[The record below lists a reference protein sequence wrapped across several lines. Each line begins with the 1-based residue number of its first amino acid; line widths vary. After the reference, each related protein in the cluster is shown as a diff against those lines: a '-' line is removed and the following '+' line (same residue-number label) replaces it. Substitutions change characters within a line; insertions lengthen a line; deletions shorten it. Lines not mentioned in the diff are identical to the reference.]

1 MWMGRENPL
10 ITATKMTKYFGVNL
24 RRNVWYLDKKNFNT
38 YLKDP
43 KVDLN
48 KWNDIPL
55 PVLDYSTLQRC

>member
-1 MWMGRENPL
+1 ML
-10 ITATKMTKYFGVNL
+10 IRK
-24 RRNVWYLDKKNFNT
+24 LDKKNFNT

-48 KWNDIPL
+48 KWKDIPL